1 MSTKISNTE
10 TFSMVD
16 GLDVILDMQ
25 GGYKQVSV
33 FQKNSILYAKNGA
46 SFLTLKN
53 NAQTSKN
60 TIQWRDFVLTDVFE
74 YSYVVNKLGFL
85 EIENK

>member
-33 FQKNSILYAKNGA
+33 FQKNSIMYAKNGT

-60 TIQWRDFVLTDVFE
+60 TIQWRDFVLTDAFA

-85 EIENK
+85 EIKH